1 MRGFLLQNEK
11 SDGEIQVIAD
21 DVEDQLYY
29 PFFQKELNRKHRETS
44 IFLRKAYSQAGKIV
58 KKYSKI
64 RCDLDQLKFN
74 FFMEENDDD
83 W

>member
-1 MRGFLLQNEK
+1 M
-11 SDGEIQVIAD
+11 IAD

-58 KKYSKI
+58 KKYSKM
-64 RCDLDQLKFN
+64 RYDPYQLKFN
-74 FFMEENDDD
+74 FVIESDDYE
-83 W
+83 